1 MYKHSDLDKR
11 ICDIEEG
18 ATNTETLREFIK
30 RSEKEFGLE
39 PSEKFELEP
48 VYLDSMSEE
57 VLNNYIDYLDRL
69 WEK

>member
-11 ICDIEEG
+11 ICDLEEK
-18 ATNTETLREFIK
+18 ATNTETLREFIE
-30 RSEKEFGLE
+30 RSEEEFGLE

-48 VYLDSMSEE
+48 VDLDSMSEE
-57 VLNNYIDYLDRL
+57 DLNNYIDYLDRL

>member
-11 ICDIEEG
+11 ICDIEKG

-48 VYLDSMSEE
+48 VDLDSMIEE
-57 VLNNYIDYLDRL
+57 DLNNYIDYLDRL

>member
-18 ATNTETLREFIK
+18 ANNTETLREFIK
-30 RSEKEFGLE
+30 RSEK
-39 PSEKFELEP
+39 FELEP
-48 VYLDSMSEE
+48 VDLDSMSEE
-57 VLNNYIDYLDRL
+57 DLNNYIDYLDRL

>member
-1 MYKHSDLDKR
+1 MYKNSDLDKR

-18 ATNTETLREFIK
+18 VTNKETLREFIK

>member
-1 MYKHSDLDKR
+1 MYKYSDLDKR
-11 ICDIEEG
+11 ICDLEEG

-39 PSEKFELEP
+39 P
-48 VYLDSMSEE
+48 VDLDSMSEE
-57 VLNNYIDYLDRL
+57 DLNNYIDYLDKL

>member
-30 RSEKEFGLE
+30 RSEKYFDMV
-39 PSEKFELEP
+39 PKN
-48 VYLDSMSEE
+48 LDSINEE
-57 VLNNYIDYLDRL
+57 KLNEYIDFLDYLWD
-69 WEK
+69 K

>member
-11 ICDIEEG
+11 ICDLEEG

-30 RSEKEFGLE
+30 RSEKYFDMVH
-39 PSEKFELEP
+39 KN
-48 VYLDSMSEE
+48 LDSISEE
-57 VLNNYIDYLDRL
+57 KLNEYIDFLDYL